1 MTDRDAADGIG
12 PLSGVRV
19 LDLIDGMGVYGPR
32 LLTMLGADVVKVE
45 PPGGS
50 SHRQRAPLYRAQSA
64 AGAAAGS
71 AAVEQPSLYFLHYN
85 AGKRGVTLD
94 GATSRGRELIARLLD
109 DVDVVF
115 DNGHLARWGFD
126 LQQLAAGSRLV
137 VVSVTPFGLEGERS
151 DWQGGDLVCQA
162 MGGVMQI
169 YGHRNERPARLG
181 PEQGSEMSGLAA
193 ALGALIAVF
202 GAGRNGEGEL
212 LDIAV
217 ERVCALP
224 TLQMGNASLF
234 HQFGF
239 RRERVGP
246 GEDMPSGLYRA
257 RDGWMTIGAFR
268 VRADAMV
275 EAMQALGAGDELTE
289 LRARLSGLSFV
300 DSDELDDALAR
311 AVATLPRLELMD
323 AIQDRG
329 IHALPVTDS
338 EQLVDDPFLQQRGFF
353 VDIEEPSLG
362 VTFADMAPPMRFGAS
377 PARIGRRPPLLG
389 EHNAEVLAGLGVD
402 GDELAALAQAGVV

>member
-1 MTDRDAADGIG
+1 MTDHDPGEGDG
-12 PLSGVRV
+12 PLSGIRA
-19 LDLIDGMGVYGPR
+19 LDLIDGMGVYGSR
-32 LLTMLGADVVKVE
+32 LLAMLGADIVKLE

-50 SHRQRAPLYRAQSA
+50 AHRRRAPLYRAESDNGEA
-64 AGAAAGS
+64 
-71 AAVEQPSLYFLHYN
+71 PSLYFMHYN
-85 AGKRGVTLD
+85 AGKRGITLD
-94 GATSRGRELIARLLD
+94 GSAARGRELVAQLLD
-109 DVDVVF
+109 RVDVVF
-115 DNGHLARWGFD
+115 DNGQLARWGFD
-126 LQQLAAGSRLV
+126 LRQLAAGSRLV
-137 VVSVTPFGLEGERS
+137 VVSVTPFGLDGERS
-151 DWQGGDLVCQA
+151 AWQGGDLICQA
-162 MGGVMQI
+162 MGGLMQI

-202 GAGRNGEGEL
+202 GARRNGEGEL

-268 VRADAMV
+268 VRADAML
-275 EAMQALGAGDELTE
+275 EALQALGAGDELAE
-289 LRARLSGLSFV
+289 LRDRLPGESFA
-300 DSDELDDALAR
+300 DSDELDGALAR
-311 AVATLPRLELMD
+311 AVATLPRLELME

-338 EQLVDDPFLQQRGFF
+338 QQLVDDPFLQERGFF
-353 VDIEEPSLG
+353 VDIEEPALG
-362 VTFADMAPPMRFGAS
+362 VTFADMAPPMRFAAS
-377 PARIGRRPPLLG
+377 PARVGRRPPLLG
-389 EHNAEVLAGLGVD
+389 EHNDEVFAELGVD
-402 GDELAALAQAGVV
+402 GDELATLARAGVV

>member
-1 MTDRDAADGIG
+1 MTDQHARDGTG
-12 PLSGVRV
+12 PLSSIRA

-32 LLTMLGADVVKVE
+32 LLAMLGAGVVKVE
-45 PPGGS
+45 PPGGGD
-50 SHRQRAPLYRAQSA
+50 HRSRAPLYRAQS
-64 AGAAAGS
+64 GDG
-71 AAVEQPSLYFLHYN
+71 EQPSLYFLHYN
-85 AGKRGVTLD
+85 AGKRGITLD
-94 GATSRGRELIARLLD
+94 GGVPQGRELISRLLD
-109 DVDVVF
+109 RVDVVF
-115 DNGHLARWGFD
+115 DNGQLARWGFD
-126 LQQLAAGSRLV
+126 LRQLVAGSRLV
-137 VVSVTPFGLEGERS
+137 IVSVTPFGLDGERS
-151 DWQGGDLVCQA
+151 AWRGGDLICQA

-202 GAGRNGEGEL
+202 GARRNGEGEL

-268 VRADAMV
+268 VRTDGIV
-275 EAMQALGAGDELTE
+275 EAMQALGAGDELAE
-289 LRARLSGLSFV
+289 LRDRLPGQSFV
-300 DSDELDDALAR
+300 DSDELEAALAR
-311 AVATLPRLELMD
+311 AVATLPRLELME

-329 IHALPVTDS
+329 IHALPVTDAR
-338 EQLVDDPFLQQRGFF
+338 ELVEDPFLQQRGFF
-353 VDIEEPSLG
+353 VDVEEPALG
-362 VTFADMAPPMRFGAS
+362 LTFADMAPPMRFAAS

-389 EHNAEVLAGLGVD
+389 EHNDEVFAELGVD
-402 GDELAALAQAGVV
+402 GDELATLAQAGVV